1 MKLYVKD
8 ILKKIKGNL
17 IVGDTKSL
25 ITSISID
32 TRTIQKGEV
41 YLGIKGQN
49 IDGNTLYKEAL
60 LKGAVGCILS
70 HDTLV
75 DLEFLKNKKV
85 FIILVDNPLL
95 ALQEIASYKRSLLD
109 IPVIAITGSV
119 GKTSTKDMVSSVL
132 ETQYKVLKT
141 EGNLNN
147 HLGLPLT
154 IMKYTDEDIL
164 VLEMG
169 MNNLGEI
176 SLLSKIAKPTLSIIT
191 NIGTSHIGNLGSRE
205 NILKAKLEILDGM
218 KEKVLIINND
228 NELLAK
234 IKITGKLITYGIFNP
249 SDYQATNLK
258 YTDDY
263 VSYKINILDKNEEIK
278 VNIPSES
285 FVLNSLCALSVGLYY
300 NLDMAKIKK
309 GIAKFKLTKERLEV
323 EKINNITFIKDY
335 YNASFDSMVS
345 SLKYLKNLE
354 GRKIAV
360 LGDMLELGSFAEE
373 LHEKLGQHIYDNKV
387 DILITVGAYSK
398 YMAKALLKLGFNKN
412 NIFTYS
418 HNREAATKLLSLL
431 KEDDKVLI
439 KASHGM
445 NFKEIY
451 FLVKDGLKNI

>member
-154 IMKYTDEDIL
+154 IMKYTDEDML

-176 SLLSKIAKPTLSIIT
+176 ELLSNIAKPTLGVIT

-263 VSYKINILDKNEEIK
+263 VSYKINILDKTEEIK

-300 NLDMAKIKK
+300 NLDMAKIQK
-309 GIAKFKLTKERLEV
+309 GIAKFKLTKERLEI

-360 LGDMLELGSFAEE
+360 LGDMLELGSFAKE

-387 DILITVGAYSK
+387 DILITVGSYAK
-398 YMAKALLKLGFNKN
+398 YMADALLKLGFNKN

-451 FLVKDGLKNI
+451 SLVKDGLKNI

>member
-17 IVGDTKSL
+17 IVGDTESL